1 MRSLLLAL
9 LLLTCLAP
17 ATRAAEQGRTPNVLF
32 ICVDDLKP
40 MLGCY
45 GQADV
50 KTPNIDRLA
59 ARSVRF
65 DAAYCNQAVCAPSR
79 NALLTGLRPT
89 TIGIYDLPTFF
100 REGSRPDATTMPQ
113 LFMQRGWR
121 TTSLGKIFHVG
132 HGNHTDP
139 ASWSTPA
146 WRPKAPMYAQRAGG
160 SAADKGPAV
169 ESADVPDE
177 TYADG
182 LIAMEAVGRLQQ
194 AKQKPAEPFFL
205 MVGFQRPHLPFVA
218 PKRYWDLYDPKS
230 FLPDDLQSAPAG
242 APPYAPTKW
251 GELRNYADIPDTGD
265 LDADLQRKLI
275 HGYHAATSYMDAQ
288 VGKVLDELDRLDL
301 AQSTIVVFWGDHGY
315 HLGDHGMWCKH
326 TNYEQ
331 ATRIPLMVRVPGT
344 SKDGGAFKGLI
355 ESVDV
360 YPTMCDVLGVPAP
373 QGLDGKSFAAA
384 LKDPDGAPKEAAA
397 FQVFPRSAKETG
409 KGQLLGR
416 AVRTERYRLVE
427 WKKPGA
433 PAESADIE
441 LYDFQTDPRETKNVA
456 ADQPDVVAKLRAIL
470 AGQGEAVAPIKAK
483 AKKAPS
489 ENE

>member
-1 MRSLLLAL
+1 
-9 LLLTCLAP
+9 
-17 ATRAAEQGRTPNVLF
+17 
-32 ICVDDLKP
+32 
-40 MLGCY
+40 
-45 GQADV
+45 
-50 KTPNIDRLA
+50 
-59 ARSVRF
+59 
-65 DAAYCNQAVCAPSR
+65 
-79 NALLTGLRPT
+79 
-89 TIGIYDLPTFF
+89 
-100 REGSRPDATTMPQ
+100 
-113 LFMQRGWR
+113 
-121 TTSLGKIFHVG
+121 
-132 HGNHTDP
+132 
-139 ASWSTPA
+139 
-146 WRPKAPMYAQRAGG
+146 
-160 SAADKGPAV
+160 
-169 ESADVPDE
+169 
-177 TYADG
+177 
-182 LIAMEAVGRLQQ
+182 
-194 AKQKPAEPFFL
+194 
-205 MVGFQRPHLPFVA
+205 
-218 PKRYWDLYDPKS
+218 
-230 FLPDDLQSAPAG
+230 
-242 APPYAPTKW
+242 
-251 GELRNYADIPDTGD
+251 
-265 LDADLQRKLI
+265 
-275 HGYHAATSYMDAQ
+275 
-288 VGKVLDELDRLDL
+288 VLDELDRLDL

-360 YPTMCDVLGVPAP
+360 YPTMCEVLGVPAP

-433 PAESADIE
+433 AAESADIE

-470 AGQGEAVAPIKAK
+470 AEQGEAVAPIKAK